1 MKRFVWL
8 AFGCLILGM
17 LAGGLM
23 VSPQSQAQGGDPL
36 ALLKTI
42 EVGGRPDAIVVDCY
56 AGRNDVI
63 FYDRSGYGKVRFIDG
78 DTLTLTADE
87 IALPTDEWEGWMVY
101 DREHQHTYVLST
113 QSRGTYPNT
122 WDEVWV
128 SIIGRRASLGG
139 FSVNESYNADPQNPA
154 DERYAI
160 DGVTFKQPLSEG
172 DNPGRL
178 IIDNTPEGNIDVVD
192 LNATGTDAAQVQR
205 HSYRDPVSSSSWETN
220 LGNTLA
226 LETQHET
233 LAVDDLTS
241 TDILYISDKNH
252 ESDYG
257 LRVLQLNH
265 PGEDLGVVALSDVNL
280 DEAKC
285 GIGGCQGIAL
295 AGPRDILYAA
305 TGNQSFE
312 TGYVAEVNT
321 TDNQLAQVIELTY
334 GDLYDVHVDWYDPKR
349 VFVATIDHYGNY
361 DPDDG
366 LYLHL
371 IYDGVV
377 VDTLRLM
384 TGYEDSWESEF
395 RDMAFDPYHR
405 QLYLTVGSSVM
416 VVQVNYGAGPPSP
429 PPPPP
434 ITVSTIVGPPW
445 YGGSL
450 DAPDGSVELDFPSNW
465 VDEATVVTYTTATTP
480 LPTGDLFGVRFFDLS
495 AATLSTGTP
504 VTTFNKSYA
513 LTINYTD
520 KEKGGAIEDTLGL
533 YWWNGGQ
540 WVLEPTS
547 NVDVANNRL
556 TAQLDHMTLFAVLGE
571 TKRVYLPLV
580 LR

>member
-23 VSPQSQAQGGDPL
+23 VPPQSQAQGGAPL

-63 FYDRSGYGKVRFIDG
+63 FYDRSGSGKVRFIDG
-78 DTLTLTADE
+78 DTLTLATDE
-87 IALPTDEWEGWMVY
+87 IALPTCEWEGWMVY

-113 QSRGTYPNT
+113 QNRGTYPNT

-178 IIDNTPEGNIDVVD
+178 IVDNTPEGNIDVVD
-192 LNATGTDAAQVQR
+192 LNATGTDVAQVQR
-205 HSYRDPVSSSSWETN
+205 YSYRNPVSSSSWETN

-285 GIGGCQGIAL
+285 GIGGCQGIAM
-295 AGPRDILYAA
+295 AGSRDMLYAA

-366 LYLHL
+366 LYIHL

-377 VDTLRLM
+377 VDTLQLM
-384 TGYEDSWESEF
+384 TNYDEYDGL
-395 RDMAFDPYHR
+395 RGMAFDPYHR

-416 VVQVNYGAGPPSP
+416 VVQVNYGAGPPSL

-450 DAPDGSVELDFPSNW
+450 DAPDGSVELNFPSSW

-495 AATLSTGTP
+495 ATTLSTGTP
-504 VTTFNKSYA
+504 VTTFNKSYTLA
-513 LTINYTD
+513 ISYTD
-520 KEKGGAIEDTLGL
+520 AEKGAAIESTLGL
-533 YWWNGGQ
+533 YWWDRGQ

-547 NVDVANNRL
+547 SVYTATNRL
-556 TAQLDHMTLFAVLGE
+556 TATPDHMTLFAVLGE

-580 LR
+580 VR